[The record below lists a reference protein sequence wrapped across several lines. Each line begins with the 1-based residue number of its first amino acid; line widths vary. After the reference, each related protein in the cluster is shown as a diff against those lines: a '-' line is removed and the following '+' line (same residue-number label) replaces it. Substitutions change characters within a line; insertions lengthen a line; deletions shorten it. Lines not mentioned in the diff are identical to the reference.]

1 MEVAYFAG
9 GCILGIAYALLAVT
23 VAVYAGKKGE
33 KPHRKEYGTENIW
46 LCPNCGTYVGSDDIK
61 YNFCSKCGRAIDW
74 SEEHERFNQQRSID

>member
-33 KPHRKEYGTENIW
+33 KPHRRNGTENIW
-46 LCPNCGTYVGSDDIK
+46 LCPNCGTYVGSDDIR
-61 YNFCSKCGRAIDW
+61 YNFCAKCGQAIDW
-74 SEEHERFNQQRSID
+74 SEEHE